1 MDASLLT
8 EVGAHERLVDWRLEG
23 AKQVQSA
30 DCREQQDAIGIDKVC
45 RENDDGLGA
54 DLDLAD
60 EGGYQESA
68 SDRSDVQL

>member
-1 MDASLLT
+1 
-8 EVGAHERLVDWRLEG
+8 
-23 AKQVQSA
+23 VQSA

-68 SDRSDVQL
+68 SDRSDVPL